1 MPRIEEVRI
10 YPGDTNAPAP
20 EAIVAVDAPR
30 NVLVCLLC
38 RTGVS
43 TAATHFRNRHR
54 LKGAPL
60 EAVLAF
66 CRSAVEG
73 GVAHDPATAT
83 LPPDGAAAHA
93 GLTIADGY
101 TCTVAGC
108 LYRTIN
114 RKKILHHAR
123 TAPHG
128 GVPTSWAPVRL

>member
-1 MPRIEEVRI
+1 MPRTKEARVR
-10 YPGDTNAPAP
+10 PDDTRAPAP

-30 NVLVCLLC
+30 NVLLCLLC

-43 TAATHFRNRHR
+43 TAATHFRNRHQ

-73 GVAHDPATAT
+73 GAARDPATAT
-83 LPPDGAAAHA
+83 LPPDGAPAHA
-93 GLTIADGY
+93 GLTTADGY
-101 TCTVAGC
+101 TCTAAGC
-108 LYRTIN
+108 VYRTIN

-123 TAPHG
+123 TAAHG
-128 GVPTSWAPVRL
+128 GALTS